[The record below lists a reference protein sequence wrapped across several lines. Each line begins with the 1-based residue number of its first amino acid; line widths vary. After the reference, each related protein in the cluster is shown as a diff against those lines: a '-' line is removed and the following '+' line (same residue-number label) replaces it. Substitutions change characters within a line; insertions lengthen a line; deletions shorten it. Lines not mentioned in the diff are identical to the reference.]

1 VRTAQQQLCS
11 AIGGCGAGPV
21 TARSGTGGAGA
32 PTGLR
37 MTRPS
42 TSAMRA
48 HVPAMSTARA
58 EVSTCIAV
66 MLPPLAI
73 MCAKP

>member
-1 VRTAQQQLCS
+1 
-11 AIGGCGAGPV
+11 
-21 TARSGTGGAGA
+21 
-32 PTGLR
+32 

-48 HVPAMSTARA
+48 HVPATSTARA